1 MKRLLSAASLFCALF
16 LNAAEWKTALC
27 EDLGVNYYTPLSTR
41 TFEYMLKCDAHFSTM
56 QVPEFSARNLPGS
69 GGIPGLRIDYVKNFN
84 YFDPPMYK
92 AVYTPETPLDLS
104 NCRRMT
110 GKLTT
115 IVGHGYYSGRWYI
128 ELTDK
133 NQKKVSFCIGKE
145 SWRFRDGWDFELP
158 LTGFPRGFDCAHI
171 ATVTFTGYAPVH
183 AHRGVV
189 ILENLAFDA
198 DAPMENEN
206 ARAAAFQQA
215 MADAPQLRLFPV
227 APETIIF
234 PDSTGFTAPETPFPL
249 RTAKGGCDDL
259 QLVISPGKDPRQ
271 SLTVAATNFTSA
283 DGADIPAECIKFYEL
298 LFVPTLPPGYETT
311 YEGHYPDILRPLTG
325 NAAGTVPLYR
335 NRITVLWVKVTV
347 PRSAAAGTY
356 SGKLL
361 IGGQEVALTLTVDN
375 FTMPERPTL
384 RTSFWLFPNRIP
396 RQNPDRP
403 ATFEDLRPWIDAA
416 LEAKMTPILTT
427 ENPEDEP
434 FTITR
439 QSDGTYTVDLSAWK
453 NYYSYVMA
461 HGGNAIHVADT
472 HWFGRRLFN
481 LPRTNGFTGE
491 SPEDLAK
498 HDPAAIVPHRLQI
511 LQAYL
516 QQARTFLAA
525 NQWQDFAYI
534 QLWDEPNARARE
546 TILPLLYSTVFQ
558 QAPDIRLALTKSI
571 PENLAAFVKMP
582 IPSIP
587 AIDNGFDNG
596 RGYSA
601 NARRLGRS
609 PWVYSCVSYGLTI
622 SEVPVRN
629 RLLPLYCFAAKVDG
643 YLFWALNYYN
653 IDQVRNFP
661 AQPWPVYR
669 YTNGIKE
676 GMGDGVML
684 YPPEPGN
691 TEPMSSCRMQLWRSG
706 MDDFEY
712 LTELQRLFHEKEH
725 LLSGDVRAAIM
736 ELLDISVFLNKSWEH
751 PALPDL
757 LRSKAGDAINYLQS
771 LQ

>member
-1 MKRLLSAASLFCALF
+1 MNRLLSAASLFCALF
-16 LNAAEWKTALC
+16 LNAAGWETALC
-27 EDLGVNYYTPLSTR
+27 ENLGVNYYTPLSPR
-41 TFEYMLKCDAHFSTM
+41 TFEYMNKCDDHFTTM
-56 QVPEFSARNLPGS
+56 QVPEFSARDLPVN

-104 NCRRMT
+104 SCRRMT

-145 SWRFRDGWDFELP
+145 SWRFRDGRIFELP
-158 LTGFPRGFDCAHI
+158 LAGFPRGFDSAHI

-189 ILENLAFDA
+189 ILENLTFDA
-198 DAPMENEN
+198 DAPMENET

-215 MADAPQLRLFPV
+215 MADDPQLRIIPV
-227 APETIIF
+227 TPETIIF
-234 PDSTGFTAPETPFPL
+234 PDSTGFSAPGKPFEL

-259 QLVISPGKDPRQ
+259 QLVISPGKDPRR
-271 SLTVAATNFTSA
+271 SITVAATNFTAANGSQL
-283 DGADIPAECIKFYEL
+283 PPECVKFYEI
-298 LFVPTLPPGYETT
+298 LFVPTLPEAVDGV

-325 NAAGTVPLYR
+325 KFAGSVPLYR
-335 NRITVLWVKVTV
+335 NRITALWVKITV
-347 PRSAAAGTY
+347 PRSAGAGNYT
-356 SGKLL
+356 GKLL

-384 RTSFWLFPNRIP
+384 RTSFWLFPNRISRHDP
-396 RQNPDRP
+396 SRP

-439 QSDGTYTVDLSAWK
+439 QSDGTYSVDLSAWK
-453 NYYSYVMA
+453 NYYTYVMN

-481 LPRTNGFTGE
+481 LPKPFGFTGE

-498 HDPAAIVPHRLQI
+498 HDPAKIMPHRQQI

-516 QQARTFLAA
+516 QQVRDFLATG
-525 NQWQDFAYI
+525 QWQEFAYM
-534 QLWDEPNARARE
+534 QLWDEPNVKARE
-546 TILPLLYSTVFQ
+546 TILPLLYGTVSRL
-558 QAPDIRLALTKSI
+558 APDIRLALTKSI
-571 PENLAAFVKMP
+571 PDDLAAFVKMP
-582 IPSIP
+582 VPSIP
-587 AIDNGFDNG
+587 ALDNGFDNG
-596 RGYSA
+596 TGYSA
-601 NARRLGRS
+601 NARRLGRT

-629 RLLPLYCFAAKVDG
+629 RLLPLYCFAGKVDG

-653 IDQVRNFP
+653 ISQVQNFP
-661 AQPWPVYR
+661 ARPWPTYR
-669 YTNGIKE
+669 SVTGIKE
-676 GMGDGVML
+676 GMGDGIML

-712 LTELQRLFHEKEH
+712 LAALQKLFNEKEH
-725 LLSGDVRAAIM
+725 LLTGEQRSAIM
-736 ELLDISVFLNKSWEH
+736 ELLDIRIILNQAWEH
-751 PALPDL
+751 PELPDM
-757 LRSKAGDAINYLQS
+757 LRSKAGDAVNYLQN
-771 LQ
+771 L